1 MTHPCANPNTI
12 ITDIDDG
19 ATITMRIINVYHQ
32 RSKRHGHTLNNLLS
46 HELDDQIPTLLIGD
60 FNTHSPLW
68 STPDRTPDS
77 WASTFTD
84 WLKTNGLHC
93 LNPRHIT
100 TWMPPNNTQQ
110 ASVLDLV
117 FANDAAYLSAQL
129 GEVDI
134 SFDHSLGSDH
144 AAVTIHI
151 YPLDSPTLIPPPA
164 PTGYRAKDEHKDAWM
179 KEFVM
184 LLPPCLPYAPE
195 HSTPPPVPAWDH
207 EDRGDMVHA
216 SLKPFDDAI
225 KEASRRTL
233 PPKWIPD
240 PKGARWW
247 NDACSVA
254 HTLARTATGNTA
266 RKAASLNLK
275 RMVVQAK
282 REWAHNYLH
291 HATEA
296 SDIWRMAATRKGR
309 PTRLFPPLR
318 REDGT

>member
-1 MTHPCANPNTI
+1 M
-12 ITDIDDG
+12 
-19 ATITMRIINVYHQ
+19 
-32 RSKRHGHTLNNLLS
+32 
-46 HELDDQIPTLLIGD
+46 
-60 FNTHSPLW
+60 
-68 STPDRTPDS
+68 PDS

-84 WLKTNGLHC
+84 WLETNGLHC

-110 ASVLDLV
+110 ALVLDLV
-117 FANDAAYLSAQL
+117 FANDATYLSAQL

-144 AAVTIHI
+144 AAITIHI
-151 YPLDSPTLIPPPA
+151 YPLNSLTLIPPPA
-164 PTGYRAKDEHKDAWM
+164 PASYRAEDEHKDAWM

-195 HSTPPPVPAWDH
+195 HCTLPLVPTWDH
-207 EDRGDMVHA
+207 EDQGDMVHA
-216 SLKPFDDAI
+216 SLKPFDNAI
-225 KEASRRTL
+225 KEASCHTL
-233 PPKWIPD
+233 PPKQILD

-254 HTLARTATGNTA
+254 HTLARTATGNAA
-266 RKAASLNLK
+266 RKAMSLNLK
-275 RMVVQAK
+275 CTVVQAK

-296 SDIWRMAATRKGR
+296 ANIWRMAAT
-309 PTRLFPPLR
+309 
-318 REDGT
+318 

>member
-1 MTHPCANPNTI
+1 MTHPCANPNTV
-12 ITDIDDG
+12 ITNIDDS
-19 ATITMRIINVYHQ
+19 ATITMRIINFYHQ

-60 FNTHSPLW
+60 FNMHSPLW

-84 WLKTNGLHC
+84 WLETNGLHC

-100 TWMPPNNTQQ
+100 TWTPPNNTQQ

-164 PTGYRAKDEHKDAWM
+164 PTGYRAKTNTKM
-179 KEFVM
+179 
-184 LLPPCLPYAPE
+184 
-195 HSTPPPVPAWDH
+195 
-207 EDRGDMVHA
+207 RG
-216 SLKPFDDAI
+216 
-225 KEASRRTL
+225 
-233 PPKWIPD
+233 
-240 PKGARWW
+240 
-247 NDACSVA
+247 
-254 HTLARTATGNTA
+254 
-266 RKAASLNLK
+266 
-275 RMVVQAK
+275 
-282 REWAHNYLH
+282 
-291 HATEA
+291 
-296 SDIWRMAATRKGR
+296 
-309 PTRLFPPLR
+309 
-318 REDGT
+318 